1 MIVVKRQKGDN
12 NQNMISEFK
21 KKVLEEGILI
31 ELRNR
36 SRHVSESEKRKIKKS
51 EKSHRIYLEKKR
63 GN

>member
-12 NQNMISEFK
+12 NQNIIAEFK
-21 KKVLEEGILI
+21 KKVMEEGILI

-36 SRHVSESEKRKIKKS
+36 SRHVSEGEKRKQKNSEKR
-51 EKSHRIYLEKKR
+51 HRIELEKKR